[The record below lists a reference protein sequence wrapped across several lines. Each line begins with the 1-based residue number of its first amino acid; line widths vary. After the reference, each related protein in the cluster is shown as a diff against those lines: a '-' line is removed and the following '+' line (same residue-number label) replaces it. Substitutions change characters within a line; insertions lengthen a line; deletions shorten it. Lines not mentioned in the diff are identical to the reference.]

1 MMENDDRLI
10 RQFMQK
16 NKHEISD
23 NGFSRR
29 VVRML
34 PKQIQWLSDLLS
46 VLCTIVCCI
55 LFYVFNGFG
64 LLIQAIGGVITSQS
78 YYLIN
83 DVSFRSLII
92 ATLILIVVGVQR
104 ACTVKG

>member
-16 NKHEISD
+16 NKHEIAD

-29 VVRML
+29 VIRML

-46 VLCTIVCCI
+46 ILCTIVCCI

-64 LLIQAIGGVITSQS
+64 LLIQAISGVITSQS

>member
-1 MMENDDRLI
+1 MMEYDDRLI
-10 RQFMQK
+10 KQFMQE
-16 NKHEISD
+16 NKHEIAD

-29 VVRML
+29 VTGML

-46 VLCTIVCCI
+46 ILCTIVCCI

-64 LLIQAIGGVITSQS
+64 LLIQAISAIITSQS
-78 YYLIN
+78 FYLIN
-83 DVSFRSLII
+83 DVNFRSLVI
-92 ATLILIVVGVQR
+92 ATLILIVLGVQR